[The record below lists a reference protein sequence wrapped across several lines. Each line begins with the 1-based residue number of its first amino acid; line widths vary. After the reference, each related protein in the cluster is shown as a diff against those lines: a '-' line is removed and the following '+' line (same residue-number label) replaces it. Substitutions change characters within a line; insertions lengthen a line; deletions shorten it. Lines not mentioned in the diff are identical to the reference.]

1 MSNSPNHKNKNFSRW
16 YLAGILVF
24 VLSFFILVDNVKA
37 ATQWVVDPGTCNI
50 TDPTNFPG
58 QNCSP
63 NRMCGDSS
71 GIAQCYNTAS
81 LLPPAVSATSNTLYS
96 ASYPNGG
103 YIVNCYATAD
113 AAAPYCDNSG
123 AFWCN
128 RSNTCY
134 TTQLRD
140 TTCTAN
146 TWGTVTCGSCRTGY
160 GDCNLDGGVCEV
172 QFNVTNYPTGTNN
185 HYGTTCSIGDVRCDT
200 GYYDCDAT
208 GVAVGNGCEALRSG
222 ACTTGGGLAGTWSCS
237 VNAGGS
243 CTDGGSNYICTC
255 IPPKQYFETGTKAQY
270 GTSDPLLWGVQ
281 FGAGRLIQFGN
292 SSNEELFIV
301 NNDGSVELASITAP
315 ATTTN
320 KLYNVAGSLYWN
332 GVMIGAGASGDGWG
346 LTGNAGTD
354 PLTNFIGTTDAQPL
368 VLKTN
373 DIERMRI
380 IANGNVGVGTDTP
393 GSLFDVYSDTDQS
406 ILSVRAS
413 SGQDAIINMGGDV
426 TGGGGLNFLMSDGG
440 NNLFSVMANLNDV
453 QMLADN
459 GTNFRFGV
467 LGHSDALVINNGD
480 GYVGVGTGT
489 PSALLDVSSSDVG
502 LIAKFSDSNLPSGFG
517 IGTDLWGGEAGFY
530 DMESGQLIVGRSVSD
545 PNLVMLGQ
553 AALFVDQTTKHV
565 GIASGYMNPQFP
577 LHIISDSGINTYF
590 QMSDTSRGGV
600 FIGNASVFSA
610 DEAGLYDIGSD
621 YPLAVFDADNSIIHY
636 GNNINV
642 TLDNWKVAI
651 NKFGNSTANAYLEIV
666 DPYPVPGIEPLLR
679 LNSGT
684 GVVDMFVVSSD
695 PDGVVTA
702 PRGSL
707 AMDYAN
713 GELYINKDNASDWSL
728 LGGAGIADNIYTAD
742 GSIGANRNVTIND
755 GNYLRFRD
763 EQEDQNYLYFLTD
776 YTTNNNLRIGGYN
789 NTEGGMNHYL
799 EFKDNLNMHSEGG
812 IEIDAPYNQI
822 DIRSSNSILQLG
834 GDNKFVDYRTLGNRR
849 GLVYD
854 DDYSADFVD
863 RSLVDKA
870 YVDGVVGFGGAMTL
884 QDVADFSIAT
894 DGSVFADFGAVIFE
908 DDGGIARWTADVD
921 GAEVQIGEDGG
932 SALRFQ
938 SAAGVGNPALIELRD
953 TRGPG
958 NAHGIEYADDYSADF
973 TDRSLVD
980 KAYVDSMSGGGLNIY
995 NSDGALS
1002 DIRLVTITDG
1012 VELRFLDESNA
1023 SNYLYLRTDYSNSGQ
1038 LRLGG
1043 YNDSQGA
1050 SGYIEFGDGLYIVA
1064 NGVPIEMQGQQISL
1078 LGNNSNLTIGESN
1091 TFTDY
1096 RDAGSRHGLRYAFDY
1111 SSDFTARS
1119 LVDKAYVD
1127 SVLGGGSAV
1136 TEVLLTSTS
1145 SNGSFSAGG
1154 YVGYEAANYI
1164 CEDQYPG
1171 SYFCRTD
1178 EIIQFIRINGSTG
1191 FTGLTAWIAE
1201 GPPGYT
1207 SNSNDCNG
1215 WTDNLDTKLGAF
1227 WQFTNPGGGMGWL
1240 TNCAVTKPLACC
1252 R

>member
-1 MSNSPNHKNKNFSRW
+1 
-16 YLAGILVF
+16 
-24 VLSFFILVDNVKA
+24 
-37 ATQWVVDPGTCNI
+37 
-50 TDPTNFPG
+50 
-58 QNCSP
+58 
-63 NRMCGDSS
+63 
-71 GIAQCYNTAS
+71 
-81 LLPPAVSATSNTLYS
+81 
-96 ASYPNGG
+96 
-103 YIVNCYATAD
+103 
-113 AAAPYCDNSG
+113 
-123 AFWCN
+123 
-128 RSNTCY
+128 
-134 TTQLRD
+134 
-140 TTCTAN
+140 
-146 TWGTVTCGSCRTGY
+146 
-160 GDCNLDGGVCEV
+160 
-172 QFNVTNYPTGTNN
+172 
-185 HYGTTCSIGDVRCDT
+185 
-200 GYYDCDAT
+200 
-208 GVAVGNGCEALRSG
+208 
-222 ACTTGGGLAGTWSCS
+222 
-237 VNAGGS
+237 
-243 CTDGGSNYICTC
+243 
-255 IPPKQYFETGTKAQY
+255 
-270 GTSDPLLWGVQ
+270 
-281 FGAGRLIQFGN
+281 
-292 SSNEELFIV
+292 
-301 NNDGSVELASITAP
+301 VELASITAP

-332 GVMIGAGASGDGWG
+332 GVMIGAGASGGGGWVDDGTVVRLETATDFVG
-346 LTGNAGTD
+346 IGTATPLYKLDVNAGGD
-354 PLTNFIGTTDAQPL
+354 GVISRFMNGDAGFIFGSDLYGGEAGLYNANTQALIVGQRIGDDNL
-368 VLKTN
+368 VMLGQGVMYIDQSN
-373 DIERMRI
+373 R
-380 IANGNVGVGTDTP
+380 NVGVGTMTP
-393 GSLFDVYSDTDQS
+393 SSLFHIQGGANGNAILTISSDDGS
-406 ILSVRAS
+406 AN
-413 SGQDAIINMGGDV
+413 GQDAGIVIDADYADGADAAYVVFRNNGVQTSKMYGSTNGS
-426 TGGGGLNFLMSDGG
+426 GLIVDG
-440 NNLFSVMANLNDV
+440 NNSFDIVTNGSTRLFVS
-453 QMLADN
+453 
-459 GTNFRFGV
+459 
-467 LGHSDALVINNGD
+467 GD
-480 GYVGVGTGT
+480 GKVGVGTAS
-489 PSALLDVSSSDVG
+489 PSAPFEVVSPDVG
-502 LIAKFSDSNLPSGFG
+502 LISKFVNPEIPGGFG
-517 IGTDLWGGEAGFY
+517 IGTDLWGGESGLY
-530 DMESGQLIVGRSVSD
+530 DLGSGRLIVGRDISD
-545 PNLVMLGQ
+545 ANLLKLGQ
-553 AALFVDQTTKHV
+553 EVLWADQSTGNV
-565 GIASGYMNPQFP
+565 GIRSNTTSFP
-577 LHIISDSGINTYF
+577 LSVRSESGINTYF
-590 QMSDTSRGGV
+590 QMADTSRGGV

-834 GDNKFVDYRTLGNRR
+834 GGNSFIDLRTAGNRQ
-849 GLVYD
+849 GLVYA